1 MEKVLITGITGQDGL
16 FLTREI
22 ILSNPNTKIYGIS
35 RNKNNL
41 DFEKKLD
48 FLGITNRNN
57 IEMFNVDLSN
67 KDEVNKFINSIEMTQ
82 IYNLSGPSSVYESIK
97 NPISSYDKITVIFE
111 NLINSIKSNN
121 LNVSFFQASSSE
133 MFGKSKL
140 NTFSENSNFNPQSPY
155 AKAKLHNHQRVIDLS
170 RTFNIKSGIMFNHE
184 SEFRDSKYLFSK
196 IIRTAKKIKT
206 KELNKLTVGSLT
218 YERDW
223 LFAGDV
229 AKAMIKIIN
238 EGKEN
243 SYIIS
248 SGKSHSIKYLISTVF
263 DFYGLEWEKYVEVDS
278 SLLRAGDPEKI
289 YSDPSRL
296 TKELGWKPKYNFEQ
310 LIERC
315 ILKNKSF

>member
-22 ILSNPNTKIYGIS
+22 ILSDPNTKIYGIS

-41 DFEKKLD
+41 DFKKKLD
-48 FLGITNRNN
+48 SLGITNRNN
-57 IEMFNVDLSN
+57 IEMFNIDLSN
-67 KDEVNKFINSIEMTQ
+67 KDEVNKFINSIEVTQ

-111 NLINSIKSNN
+111 NLINSIKSSN
-121 LNVSFFQASSSE
+121 LNISFFQASSSE

-155 AKAKLHNHQRVIDLS
+155 AKAKLHNHQQVIDLS

-229 AKAMIKIIN
+229 AKAMMKIIN
-238 EGKEN
+238 EGKIHIVEPNLDKLVQNSVEN
-243 SYIIS
+243 GNLKAMTIVEKADVFIIS
-248 SGKSHSIKYLISTVF
+248 VPTGKSP
-263 DFYGLEWEKYVEVDS
+263 
-278 SLLRAGDPEKI
+278 PE
-289 YSDPSRL
+289 SA
-296 TKELGWKPKYNFEQ
+296 FM
-310 LIERC
+310 
-315 ILKNKSF
+315 